1 MELADVLQMPLQ
13 CMTNNNKELRLPV
26 KYSAGGEVWITVSR
40 TKKAKQEEQEDRIIP
55 LDIPSMTVKA
65 EKIGRKFIKQPTLS
79 KKESWMTLASNWMA
93 STSQRTYMSMKKV
106 NVQSRYGHNQ
116 NRIIPTHSND
126 LEQQEITNLSPIG
139 SINSLQK
146 TEERPESTK
155 TVTEKLSL
163 DSSKLSRQ
171 LDASNF
177 PDDEELLFEVTDS
190 GIGVPEES
198 IKTLFN
204 PFRQTQK
211 LAGGTGLG
219 LYSLAKRIETL
230 KGSYGVRHREDGK
243 QGSVF
248 WFTIPYKPDLLT
260 AAHCMPSREELMKR
274 RSSLSFNDP
283 TSPVHTARIKRNQ
296 STMGRTDSQNSNI
309 SNNNNEL
316 NILLAEDTLSIA
328 KMTKL
333 LLQRQRHQVTVAEN
347 GQMALDLLSERRF
360 DVVLMDLQMPVMDGL
375 EATRRIRARERERVK
390 GDNDDVH
397 EHQIVIGVSANS
409 DSETM
414 EEGLRAGIDD
424 FLPKPFSIDA
434 FTDILRKIQRRYAS
448 NEEPTVHRY

>member
-1 MELADVLQMPLQ
+1 MAFSSYIDHQIKIVPSNTPDIEQPEL
-13 CMTNNNKELRLPV
+13 T
-26 KYSAGGEVWITVSR
+26 
-40 TKKAKQEEQEDRIIP
+40 II
-55 LDIPSMTVKA
+55 
-65 EKIGRKFIKQPTLS
+65 
-79 KKESWMTLASNWMA
+79 
-93 STSQRTYMSMKKV
+93 
-106 NVQSRYGHNQ
+106 
-116 NRIIPTHSND
+116 
-126 LEQQEITNLSPIG
+126 SPR
-139 SINSLQK
+139 SSLNSPQK
-146 TEERPESTK
+146 LEERNESTK
-155 TVTEKLSL
+155 TITEKLSL
-163 DSSKLSRQ
+163 ESAAFTKQ
-171 LDASNF
+171 LVGSTVTE
-177 PDDEELLFEVTDS
+177 DEELLFEVTDS

-198 IKTLFN
+198 MKTLFN
-204 PFRQTQK
+204 PFRQTQR

-219 LYSLAKRIETL
+219 LYSLAKRIDSL
-230 KGSYGVRHREDGK
+230 KGSYGVRHRDDGK

-248 WFTIPYKPDLLT
+248 WFSIPYKPDLLT
-260 AAHCMPSREELMKR
+260 AAHSVPSTEEIVLHKR
-274 RSSLSFNDP
+274 RLSLFDP
-283 TSPVHTARIKRNQ
+283 TILQNAGNQSHLSKRNHL
-296 STMGRTDSQNSNI
+296 
-309 SNNNNEL
+309 NEL

-347 GQMALDLLSERRF
+347 GQIALDLLSERRF

-390 GDNDDVH
+390 GDNYDIR